1 MTGGGSWGL
10 LGTGRAIRPLVH
22 SLKGRNLDEPMRN
35 GADGGV
41 ERSGKLWYG
50 DAGVLVGN
58 ARGNEV
64 TAGR

>member
-1 MTGGGSWGL
+1 MTGDGSCRL

-22 SLKGRNLDEPMRN
+22 RLTGQNLDEPMRN

-41 ERSGKLWYG
+41 ERWGKLWYG

-58 ARGNEV
+58 PRGCEV
-64 TAGR
+64 TA